1 MRGAYRTQQ
10 APGQIRDTDRADL
23 DPVDIPGHED
33 GYAYRPFYRRRMG
46 LSRGVWESHN
56 PASRGP
62 DARSAPPLPL
72 ISRDFFTI
80 RHCDQCHPAL
90 AADASTCSWR
100 RNTDP
105 SKVPSRERHDRVV
118 TITELSPSR
127 RDTDFTPLTVSIVAL
142 DEQTV
147 GHAPGSRGPQARSR
161 L

>member
-1 MRGAYRTQQ
+1 
-10 APGQIRDTDRADL
+10 
-23 DPVDIPGHED
+23 
-33 GYAYRPFYRRRMG
+33 MG
-46 LSRGVWESHN
+46 VAQPRKSR
-56 PASRGP
+56 SRCTISST
-62 DARSAPPLPL
+62 APL

-147 GHAPGSRGPQARSR
+147 GTRWVEGTAGAVEALDRP
-161 L
+161 